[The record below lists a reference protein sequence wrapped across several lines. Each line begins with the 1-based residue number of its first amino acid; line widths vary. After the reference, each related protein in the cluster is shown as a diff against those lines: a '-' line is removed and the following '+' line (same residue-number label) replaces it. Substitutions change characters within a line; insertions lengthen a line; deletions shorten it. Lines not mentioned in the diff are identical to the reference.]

1 MVAIK
6 NRAQMYL
13 IENAPM
19 NDPKKHLKVF
29 LNTLPNRDLCFYFS
43 ELVLEK
49 IDVPLTG
56 MLKDTQPR
64 EIMAHYLASYL
75 WPYILINKRVMTRL
89 EEAKKAEDS

>member
-13 IENAPM
+13 IENAPLE
-19 NDPKKHLKVF
+19 DPKKHVKAF
-29 LNTLPNRDLCFYFS
+29 LQGLTKKELCFYFN
-43 ELVLEK
+43 ELVLEE

-64 EIMAHYLASYL
+64 EIMAHYLTSYL
-75 WPYILINKRVMTRL
+75 WPYIFANKRVMARIN
-89 EEAKKAEDS
+89 EAKNGA